1 MRLPDA
7 DVLKQELQRL
17 SEQLSSPEVMRAAGQ
32 IKAVAAEHAHKEK
45 LLAAVLRYQQLTT
58 EQEEAEQLTADAALP
73 TGQAGEQAGM
83 QQLAAEELARLATE
97 RAAVEQQLEELLIP
111 RDPRN
116 ERDVILEIRAGAGG
130 EEAALF
136 AAELFRA
143 YTRHTELKGWKVATV
158 STARSEQ
165 GGYKEVVAEIS
176 GNGVFGALKYERG
189 VHRVQRV
196 PETEKMGRVHTSTV
210 TVAVMPQAEEV
221 DVVIR
226 PEDLKIDTYRASGAG
241 GQHVNKTSSAV
252 RITHL
257 PTNTVVAV
265 QDERSQHKN
274 KEKAMR
280 ILRSRILDAQEEA
293 RHRKEAAERR
303 AQIGTG
309 DRSEKI
315 RTYNFS
321 QDRITDHRIKES
333 WSNIAGVMEGNWEPV
348 FAALA
353 EAERQNFLGQND
365 QRRDSAK
372 DC

>member
-1 MRLPDA
+1 MRLPEVA
-7 DVLKQELQRL
+7 RLRQEVQRL
-17 SEQLSSPEVMRAAGQ
+17 SEQLSSPEVRRNPNQ
-32 IKAVAAEHAHKEK
+32 IKTVAAELAHKEK
-45 LLAAVLRYQQLTT
+45 LLAAVERYQQLAV
-58 EQEEAEQLTADAALP
+58 ERAEAEQLPASDATLQP
-73 TGQAGEQAGM
+73 
-83 QQLAAEELARLATE
+83 LASEELARLATE
-97 RAAVEQQLEELLIP
+97 QAQLERQLEELLLP
-111 RDPRN
+111 RDPRD
-116 ERDVILEIRAGAGG
+116 ERNVIVEIRAGAGG

-143 YTRHTELKGWKVATV
+143 YSRYAELKGWKVNTV
-158 STARSEQ
+158 TTSRSEQ
-165 GGYKEVVAEIS
+165 GGYKEVVAEI
-176 GNGVFGALKYERG
+176 NGHNVFGTLKLERG

-196 PETEKMGRVHTSTV
+196 PATEKMGRVHTSTV
-210 TVAVMPQAEEV
+210 TVAMLPQAEEV

-274 KEKAMR
+274 KEKALR
-280 ILRSRILDAQEEA
+280 ILRSRLLDAQEQTRA
-293 RHRKEAAERR
+293 SQEAAERR

-315 RTYNFS
+315 RTYNFP

-333 WSNIAGVMEGNWEPV
+333 WSNISGVMDGQWEQI
-348 FAALA
+348 FTALA
-353 EAERQNFLGQND
+353 QAERQQLLEQHGE
-365 QRRDSAK
+365 
-372 DC
+372 